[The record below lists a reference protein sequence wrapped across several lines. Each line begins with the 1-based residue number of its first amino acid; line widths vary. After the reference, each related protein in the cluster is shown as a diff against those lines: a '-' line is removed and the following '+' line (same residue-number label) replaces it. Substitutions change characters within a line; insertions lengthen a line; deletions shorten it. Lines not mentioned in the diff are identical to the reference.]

1 MRDALLLV
9 DLINFFD
16 HDEGERLL
24 QSFRER
30 LKSMQAVIAHARSSR
45 IPVIY
50 VNDHVGRWDSDA
62 PALVR
67 AAVED
72 GPGGELIAVIAPEK
86 SDHFVLKLRY
96 SGFDHTPLSILLEEL
111 RVERLLLAG
120 AATEGCVVQT
130 AIDARELGFK
140 VTIVADACA
149 SNDEQLEH
157 IALQYAEKVGGIHI
171 TRSGEL

>member
-50 VNDHVGRWDSDA
+50 VNDNVGRWDSDA

-96 SGFDHTPLSILLEEL
+96 SGFDHTRCRSCSKSSRSRDFCSPG
-111 RVERLLLAG
+111 RRPR
-120 AATEGCVVQT
+120 
-130 AIDARELGFK
+130 DASCRRRS
-140 VTIVADACA
+140 THASCA
-149 SNDEQLEH
+149 S
-157 IALQYAEKVGGIHI
+157 
-171 TRSGEL
+171 